1 MGDPRGMENN
11 PSFLIHVFH
20 EVFINGSEL
29 EEISDFWMVVILMGE
44 ILLKD

>member
-11 PSFLIHVFH
+11 PSFLIFH
-20 EVFINGSEL
+20 EVFLNGSEL